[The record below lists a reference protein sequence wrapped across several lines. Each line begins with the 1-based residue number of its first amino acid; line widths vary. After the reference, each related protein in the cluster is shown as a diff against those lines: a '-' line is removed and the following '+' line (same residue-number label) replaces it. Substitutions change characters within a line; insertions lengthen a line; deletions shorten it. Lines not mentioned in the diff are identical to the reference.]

1 MLIYSFT
8 FVMITL
14 GVVFKVVIQSFTS
27 SHFQRNKKINLYV
40 LLEGGW
46 VSEQTEPRVTTECL

>member
-14 GVVFKVVIQSFTS
+14 GVVPKVVIQNFTS

-46 VSEQTEPRVTTECL
+46 VS

>member
-14 GVVFKVVIQSFTS
+14 AVVFKVVIQSFTS
-27 SHFQRNKKINLYV
+27 SHFQRKKN
-40 LLEGGW
+40 
-46 VSEQTEPRVTTECL
+46 